1 TTTDPDPDP
10 GGGASTRLGSK
21 IFDRSRTCPTTS
33 PGCSDHFSTGGRKI
47 STLVENFRLGSNH
60 RSTGVEPPFDRR
72 RTIRLG
78 SKPPVENFDRRSTTS
93 LGCSDRFSTGGWKI
107 STPVE
112 NVRLG
117 SNHCSTVV
125 ENVRLGSKPPVEN
138 FDRRSTVVENFD
150 PSRT

>member
-1 TTTDPDPDP
+1 MARDAWNNLATTTGPDPDS
-10 GGGASTRLGSK
+10 GGGASTRLRSK

-33 PGCSDHFSTGGRKI
+33 LGCSDHFSTSGR
-47 STLVENFRLGSNH
+47 
-60 RSTGVEPPFDRR
+60 
-72 RTIRLG
+72 
-78 SKPPVENFDRRSTTS
+78 
-93 LGCSDRFSTGGWKI
+93 KI

-117 SNHCSTVV
+117 SNHRSTVV
-125 ENVRLGSKPPVEN
+125 EQFDWGRSHRSKISTGFGPPLSVVPIVFRPVAGKFRLQSKMFDWGRTTVRPPLEN